1 MIFAVLIG
9 RKGSEGFP
17 EKIKEGIDVLNENPD
32 YDSMITVSSYNSYS
46 PHRARK
52 ID

>member
-32 YDSMITVSSYNSYS
+32 YDSISEDLNTIIKKTS
-46 PHRARK
+46 
-52 ID
+52 

>member
-32 YDSMITVSSYNSYS
+32 YDYKLPIVEGWLKRLGGY
-46 PHRARK
+46 K
-52 ID
+52 